1 MASFYLYFNTI
12 LYAVFALW
20 CTFAPAQT
28 AKAVGYDAL
37 SRSGESEYLVVYG
50 GLQFGLALFFYY
62 CARAGEQR
70 TGLIL
75 ALALYAPIVLYRCVT
90 VARQWP
96 VAPTTLGTGVLE
108 IALLLGALAA
118 WWRLR
123 A

>member
-1 MASFYLYFNTI
+1 MASAYLYFNAV
-12 LYAVFALW
+12 LYTVFALW
-20 CTFAPAQT
+20 CTIAPAQT

-50 GLQFGLALFFYY
+50 GLQLGLAIFFFY

-70 TGLIL
+70 VGLIL
-75 ALALYAPIVLYRCVT
+75 ALALYAPIVLYRCIT
-90 VARQWP
+90 VAWHWP
-96 VAPTTLGTGVLE
+96 VAPTTLGTGILE

-118 WWRLR
+118 WWRFR

>member
-1 MASFYLYFNTI
+1 MASVYLYFNAV
-12 LYAVFALW
+12 LYGIFAFW
-20 CTFAPAQT
+20 CTIAPAQT

-50 GLQFGLALFFYY
+50 GLQLGLAIFFFY

-75 ALALYAPIVLYRCVT
+75 ALAVYAPLVLYRIVT
-90 VARQWP
+90 VARHWP
-96 VAPTTLGTGVLE
+96 VTPTTLGTGLLE
-108 IALLLGALAA
+108 IALLLGGLAA

>member
-1 MASFYLYFNTI
+1 MASVYLYFNAI

-28 AKAVGYDAL
+28 AQAVGYAAL

-50 GLQFGLALFFYY
+50 GLQLGLALFFLY
-62 CARAGEQR
+62 CARADEQR
-70 TGLIL
+70 IGLIL

-90 VARQWP
+90 VARHWP
-96 VAPTTLGTGVLE
+96 VTPTTLGTGVLE

-123 A
+123 T